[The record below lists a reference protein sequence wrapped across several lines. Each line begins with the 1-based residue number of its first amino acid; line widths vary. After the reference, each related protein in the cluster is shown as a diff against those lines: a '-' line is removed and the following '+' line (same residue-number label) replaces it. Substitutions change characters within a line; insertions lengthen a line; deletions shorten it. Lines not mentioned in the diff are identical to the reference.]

1 MHGISGLNCWNG
13 RKWHGRELA
22 RLDGRSL
29 RRLRFS
35 SGRAAPVEIGRL
47 DEEQPTFRV
56 FSRNPPKHIVVEIVG
71 NGLVER
77 SQIRQSSVGERS
89 CGGQNVSY
97 RRRDHQYHLRPIG
110 DGRPG
115 LIRES

>member
-1 MHGISGLNCWNG
+1 MAWMRTSAPGWPLV
-13 RKWHGRELA
+13 
-22 RLDGRSL
+22 
-29 RRLRFS
+29 S
-35 SGRAAPVEIGRL
+35 SPPIFQRTGCPVEIGRL

-56 FSRNPPKHIVVEIVG
+56 FSRNPRKHIVVEIVG